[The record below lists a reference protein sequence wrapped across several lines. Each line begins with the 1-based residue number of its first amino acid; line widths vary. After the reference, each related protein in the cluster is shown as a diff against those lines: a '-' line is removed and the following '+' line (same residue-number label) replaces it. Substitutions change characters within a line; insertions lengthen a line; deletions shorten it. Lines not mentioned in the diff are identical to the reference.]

1 MINPKIGNNRRIL
14 NSKQIE
20 YTLKFNKE
28 EDNRWYIDLPEWGGM
43 DNYLKM
49 SAGFD
54 QLLDF
59 LGGNPITLSC
69 IVSKEDEE
77 IEGYIKLIKLN
88 PERSLDSAEPYSV
101 NYDGINRKL
110 YLAPIF
116 REIMEEYPEYN
127 PILYLYIRKIE

>member
-1 MINPKIGNNRRIL
+1 MINPKIGYNRKIL

-28 EDNRWYIDLPEWGGM
+28 EDNRWYIDLPNWHG
-43 DNYLKM
+43 DVRYLEM
-49 SAGFD
+49 CAGFD
-54 QLLDF
+54 DFLDF

-77 IEGYIKLIKLN
+77 IEGYFKLTKEEG
-88 PERSLDSAEPYSV
+88 ERGPYSPILYYI
-101 NYDGINRKL
+101 NFNRINRML

-116 REIMEEYPEYN
+116 REIMRLDDYP
-127 PILYLYIRKIE
+127 PLYLHIRKIE

>member
-1 MINPKIGNNRRIL
+1 MIDPKIGYNRRIL

-28 EDNRWYIDLPEWGGM
+28 EDNRWYIDLPNWYG
-43 DNYLKM
+43 DVRYLKM
-49 SAGFD
+49 CAGFD

-77 IEGYIKLIKLN
+77 IEGYIKLTKLTK
-88 PERSLDSAEPYSV
+88 SMGLSDSV
-101 NYDGINRKL
+101 KG
-110 YLAPIF
+110 
-116 REIMEEYPEYN
+116 
-127 PILYLYIRKIE
+127 

>member
-1 MINPKIGNNRRIL
+1 MINPKIGYNRRIL

-28 EDNRWYIDLPEWGGM
+28 EDNCWYIDLPEWDGSHGNLEM
-43 DNYLKM
+43 C
-49 SAGFD
+49 AGFD

-77 IEGYIKLIKLN
+77 IEGYFKLTKEEG
-88 PERSLDSAEPYSV
+88 ERGPYSPILYWI
-101 NYDGINRKL
+101 NFNRINRML

-116 REIMEEYPEYN
+116 REIIEEHPGDYP
-127 PILYLYIRKIE
+127 PVYLHIRKIE